1 MDRPKLR
8 NVERIPHD
16 RDGVPHVIL
25 RDAMGVADP
34 VAIDADFVPVL
45 DALDGSRTL
54 AQIRQSLRM
63 TKALDVPLDDL
74 VAFAASLEDAGL
86 LEGDA
91 FRRRWLA
98 LHDAFLATDVRAP
111 TLAGT
116 LYPDDPTALRQA
128 LHDALG
134 PPDPAGIDT
143 SALLVPHGP
152 LELVG
157 RVLRPA
163 LAGLPRADAIDV
175 VLLLGTD
182 HHPGLLP
189 CAVLD
194 KGYQTPLGRA
204 TAATDEIDAL
214 VRRVPWLDREAIRH
228 RTAHSL
234 EWATLYLQHVWGAA
248 MPPVVPLLCGA
259 ATFGK
264 DGGLHPDMPDVV
276 AALDGLIEG
285 GRVLVVAAAE
295 LTHAGP
301 AYGRR
306 DVDADGLVA
315 LADRDRRV
323 VAAAA
328 RGRTLEAMH
337 AGADLLDQGR
347 PSGLATLALLSELV
361 TSMRLRSFE
370 YELVPIPALA
380 GRSLGAVDAPSEPPA
395 GLPSAACGWLGCASA
410 RFGPVA

>member
-25 RDAMGVADP
+25 RDAMGIADP
-34 VAIDADFVPVL
+34 VAIDAEFVPVL
-45 DALDGSRTL
+45 DALDGTRTL

-63 TKALDVPLDDL
+63 TRAIDVPIDDL
-74 VAFAASLEDAGL
+74 GAFAAQLEEAGL

-98 LHDAFLATDVRAP
+98 LHDAFLAADVRAP

-116 LYPDDPTALRQA
+116 LYPDDPEALRQA

-134 PPDPAGIDT
+134 TPAAATTDT
-143 SALLVPHGP
+143 TALLVPHGP

-157 RVLRPA
+157 HVLRPA
-163 LAGLPRADAIDV
+163 LTHLPRADTIDV
-175 VLLLGTD
+175 VLMLGTD

-194 KGYQTPLGRA
+194 KGYQTPLGR
-204 TAATDEIDAL
+204 TVPATDEIDAL

-264 DGGLHPDMPDVV
+264 DGALHADLPEVV
-276 AALDGLIEG
+276 AALDGLVEA

-301 AYGRR
+301 AYGRN
-306 DVDADGLVA
+306 DLDAEGLAA

-323 VAAAA
+323 VAAAS
-328 RGRTLEAMH
+328 RGRTTDAVN
-337 AGADLLDQGR
+337 AGADLLEQGR

-361 TSMRLRSFE
+361 TSMRARAFD
-370 YELVPIPALA
+370 YELVPVT
-380 GRSLGAVDAPSEPPA
+380 GAADGPR
-395 GLPSAACGWLGCASA
+395 GWLGCASA
-410 RFGPVA
+410 HFAAAP